1 MTMQL
6 KSLFIRRAER
16 YEADYKLGTVRGEIE
31 MEGMHSKVAVK
42 LSDEQCR
49 AILAIVSEA
58 AKQTTEE
65 AMRAMTAEV
74 FNLPAVPALEA
85 A

>member
-6 KSLFIRRAER
+6 KSLHIRSAER
-16 YEADYKLGTVRGEIE
+16 WEPGFKEGHVRGEIE

-49 AILAIVSEA
+49 SILAIVGQA
-58 AKQTTEE
+58 AKETTAAAVE
-65 AMRAMTAEV
+65 AMTAEV
-74 FNLPAVPALEA
+74 FNLPSVPALEA
-85 A
+85 